1 MLSTHILVKHLESD
15 YGVQAITI
23 GEWRFERID
32 QLRGRRLLAAAQTLF
47 PAADTQFGDWVLQ
60 RADEVPP
67 PSRTGQ
73 DPGRVGDIPFLAED
87 LLLALRLLRPG
98 DISFAAQTYEWPDEP
113 LGRQQPYRYFAAID
127 SINPYRLRQAD
138 EPDVERMLVTLRT
151 LPALS
156 PWFTV
161 AKRFFLY
168 GGAKEFNPG
177 QYEIDRIVDY
187 CIALEAVLTFEN
199 EFVSRLLRLRGPA
212 LLSLSTAEHH
222 DATALLK
229 TFYSHRSAIAH
240 GSTVNIPDPHA
251 LHREM
256 QRFETIVRDILRA
269 GLARMPADDAAR
281 HAYLNGLHAISDSD
295 RLQRISLLAAG
306 IQDDSLRDKC
316 LKASH

>member
-1 MLSTHILVKHLESD
+1 MLTTYILVKHLDSD
-15 YGVQAITI
+15 YGVQTITV

-32 QLRGRRLLAAAQTLF
+32 QLRGRPLLATARTLF
-47 PAADTQFGDWVLQ
+47 PAADIQFGDWVLR
-60 RADEVPP
+60 RADDVPP
-67 PSRTGQ
+67 PSRTAQ
-73 DPGRVGDIPFLAED
+73 DPGKVGDIPFLAED

-98 DISFAAQTYEWPDEP
+98 DISFAAQTYEWPDQP
-113 LGRQQPYRYFAAID
+113 LARQLPYRYFADID

-138 EPDVERMLVTLRT
+138 EPAVQRMLAMLRT

-156 PWFTV
+156 AWFTV

-187 CIALEAVLTFEN
+187 CIALEAVLTFES

-212 LLSLSTAEHH
+212 LLSLSLAEQH

-229 TFYSHRSAIAH
+229 AFYSRRSTMAH
-240 GSTVNIPDPHA
+240 GSTVDIPDPHA
-251 LHREM
+251 FHREM
-256 QRFETIVRDILRA
+256 ERFETIVRDILRA
-269 GLARMPADDAAR
+269 GLERMPADDAAR

-295 RLQRISLLAAG
+295 RLQRINQLAAG
-306 IQDDSLRDKC
+306 IQDASLRDKC
-316 LKASH
+316 LKTSR